1 MLQLFRKDGLN
12 EKTGWDAFGLVRI
25 MKQKLKYF
33 ICILL
38 LGIAAN
44 IAADEPAMEQKSL
57 IGLPVISSETLVIAL
72 RKDLPPMSFLNVE
85 GQPVGLF
92 VDLWKLWSEKTG
104 HKINFRITDWQDTV
118 DSLKKGD
125 ADIHGAIYY
134 SEDRSEWMAFSQPV
148 YEFSLCF
155 FFSKKHGEVLNI
167 NQLDGQKIGAIGG
180 SYQEEKLRKHYPG
193 IEIVPFTSIKD
204 MIHSAREGEIRA
216 FISTPATITVM
227 LTQLGFTGEFES
239 NDEKLFARKLHAGVL
254 KDNQELLFLVDN
266 GLDLISNRELA
277 EIEQRWV
284 PDPDKRYYRT
294 HSYST
299 LEGGI
304 GDVIRLTAAEEAWLK
319 AHKTVKISIPAVFP
333 PLMFPDETKGIQGMV
348 PDYLNLFSKRTG
360 IDFEA
365 VHAQLSEL
373 QELIQTRRTDM
384 FPAYMN
390 FEPNRFISLTDSCFT
405 LSWVIVNRMGAPFLR
420 DVKDLALMKVSM
432 VKNISI
438 YEQVKKDYP
447 NIYIYPAENPI
458 DAMKSVSSGDTDAFV
473 GSFIVAGYAM
483 QKYQFPD
490 LKIAGHT
497 EYEDFLLKFAVRN
510 DWPELVSILNKV
522 IASITPPEHDQIFH
536 KWMPVRYE
544 QAADWRTVIK
554 WTLWVGGV
562 LSMISGL
569 MLFWNRKLAKEILQ
583 RSKVEIALRESEV
596 RFRNLFEQAAV
607 GVAQIDSRTGRF
619 VRINQKYCD
628 IIGYTREEMEHIA
641 FQTIT
646 HPEDLPADLANR
658 ERLIAGEIEETTTK
672 KRYFRKDG
680 ATVWVNLTISPMW
693 APGAQHDYYI
703 AIVQDISKL
712 KQIEDAQSFLLQA
725 IYTGGEFFESLARYL
740 AENLGMDYVCID
752 RLKGDHLAAQTVAV
766 FFDGKFKNNM
776 EYTLKETPC
785 GDVVGKAICS
795 FPSDVRH
802 KFPHDVALQEMM
814 AESYVGA
821 TLWSS
826 LGKPIGLIA
835 IIGRHPMVDS
845 RLRMVE
851 LVLKLVAVRAAG
863 ELERLDVE
871 ESLRTSLAEKEVLL
885 KEVHHRVKNNLAAIM
900 GLLDLQ
906 GQSIVDEPAR
916 AAMAELSN
924 RIRSMSLIH
933 EQLYQSE
940 DFSRIDFQDYLESL
954 VNHLHLSYQRSGNIH
969 VSVAAKG
976 VKMGLDNA
984 VPCGLLIT
992 ELVTNAFK
1000 YAFPASLPCSG
1011 AGRCEIAVS
1020 AECDGITYTLT
1031 VADNG
1036 VGLPAGLDWTN
1047 TKTMGLLLVK
1057 MLGEHQLQGRIEVD
1071 CTNGTTFRLRFES
1084 K

>member
-1 MLQLFRKDGLN
+1 
-12 EKTGWDAFGLVRI
+12 

-155 FFSKKHGEVLNI
+155 FFSKKHGEVLKI

-254 KDNQELLFLVDN
+254 KDNQELLFLVDK

-304 GDVIRLTAAEEAWLK
+304 GDVIRLTA
-319 AHKTVKISIPAVFP
+319 
-333 PLMFPDETKGIQGMV
+333 
-348 PDYLNLFSKRTG
+348 
-360 IDFEA
+360 
-365 VHAQLSEL
+365 
-373 QELIQTRRTDM
+373 
-384 FPAYMN
+384 
-390 FEPNRFISLTDSCFT
+390 
-405 LSWVIVNRMGAPFLR
+405 
-420 DVKDLALMKVSM
+420 
-432 VKNISI
+432 
-438 YEQVKKDYP
+438 
-447 NIYIYPAENPI
+447 
-458 DAMKSVSSGDTDAFV
+458 
-473 GSFIVAGYAM
+473 
-483 QKYQFPD
+483 
-490 LKIAGHT
+490 
-497 EYEDFLLKFAVRN
+497 
-510 DWPELVSILNKV
+510 
-522 IASITPPEHDQIFH
+522 
-536 KWMPVRYE
+536 
-544 QAADWRTVIK
+544 
-554 WTLWVGGV
+554 
-562 LSMISGL
+562 
-569 MLFWNRKLAKEILQ
+569 
-583 RSKVEIALRESEV
+583 
-596 RFRNLFEQAAV
+596 
-607 GVAQIDSRTGRF
+607 
-619 VRINQKYCD
+619 
-628 IIGYTREEMEHIA
+628 
-641 FQTIT
+641 
-646 HPEDLPADLANR
+646 
-658 ERLIAGEIEETTTK
+658 
-672 KRYFRKDG
+672 
-680 ATVWVNLTISPMW
+680 
-693 APGAQHDYYI
+693 
-703 AIVQDISKL
+703 
-712 KQIEDAQSFLLQA
+712 
-725 IYTGGEFFESLARYL
+725 
-740 AENLGMDYVCID
+740 
-752 RLKGDHLAAQTVAV
+752 
-766 FFDGKFKNNM
+766 
-776 EYTLKETPC
+776 
-785 GDVVGKAICS
+785 
-795 FPSDVRH
+795 
-802 KFPHDVALQEMM
+802 
-814 AESYVGA
+814 
-821 TLWSS
+821 
-826 LGKPIGLIA
+826 
-835 IIGRHPMVDS
+835 
-845 RLRMVE
+845 
-851 LVLKLVAVRAAG
+851 
-863 ELERLDVE
+863 
-871 ESLRTSLAEKEVLL
+871 
-885 KEVHHRVKNNLAAIM
+885 
-900 GLLDLQ
+900 
-906 GQSIVDEPAR
+906 
-916 AAMAELSN
+916 
-924 RIRSMSLIH
+924 
-933 EQLYQSE
+933 E

-1000 YAFPASLPCSG
+1000 YAFPAGLPCSG
-1011 AGRCEIAVS
+1011 AGGCEIAVS
-1020 AECDGITYTLT
+1020 AENDGTTYTLT

-1036 VGLPAGLDWTN
+1036 VGLPAGLDWMK
-1047 TKTMGLLLVK
+1047 TKTLGLLLVK

-1071 CTNGTTFRLRFES
+1071 CINGTTFRLRFES